1 MSETLPSDTLEM
13 LREQKIITDN
23 EVALLHGDKYIA
35 ENVLTKERRILDKNI
50 VSPYLNSNNISES
63 KSSSQLLKG

>member
-35 ENVLTKERRILDKNI
+35 ENVLTKERRIIHVPQRL
-50 VSPYLNSNNISES
+50 LENNRRV
-63 KSSSQLLKG
+63 LKG